1 MLVQN
6 EKQWAEV
13 LRAALAE
20 YLEKKRSAVAPAAP
34 LKPLL
39 SRRAEQAGLSYPPA
53 GMERTKFSDF
63 LALFPAVVSL
73 KRRLGQDVLVS
84 VAGDEAALQT
94 IAADEAPDSTG
105 KTPLRRLRSD
115 VFKAFTRLPPV
126 GRVYAYAKTNDRFTE
141 IDQSI
146 GSRTDMIHVPAQT
159 LDAALAERR
168 EFTENLPETSAR
180 VALLAALQADLP
192 LGAFGQAVKEHGLGQ
207 HWHEFRMGRLLK
219 NIQEWADEN
228 GLSWNPDWM
237 GNLPASLKPANAF
250 TSREANTFLAGMMQ
264 LSPED
269 AQRVMIPLDIVLK
282 LLRQA

>member
-20 YLEKKRSAVAPAAP
+20 YLEKKRSSVAPAAP

-39 SRRAEQAGLSYPPA
+39 LRRAEQAGLSYPPV
-53 GMERTKFSDF
+53 GMERTKFADF

-94 IAADEAPDSTG
+94 IAADEGPDSKG
-105 KTPLRRLRSD
+105 RAPLRRLRSD

-126 GRVYAYAKTNDRFTE
+126 GRVYTYVKTSDRFTE

-146 GSRTDMIHVPAQT
+146 ESRADMIHVPAQT

-168 EFTENLPETSAR
+168 EFTENLPETSSR
-180 VALLAALQADLP
+180 VALSAALQADSP
-192 LGAFGQAVKEHGLGQ
+192 LGAFGQAVKEHSLGQ
-207 HWHEFRMGRLLK
+207 HWHEFRMERLLK
-219 NIQEWADEN
+219 NIQAWADEN

-237 GNLPASLKPANAF
+237 GNLPASQKPANAF

-269 AQRVMIPLDIVLK
+269 AQRVMVPLDIVLK